1 MQLRNSGTYKHL
13 APPLF
18 SSPETSAKNLNAE
31 FLPLTLEVKT
41 HAQNHSFEIATDN
54 PECVAKFHKKVFGW
68 KIQKWS
74 GPAACWLVTTGQDK
88 EPGINGAIMEK
99 VEQAPAATI
108 NTVNV
113 LSVDKFVQ
121 KITDAGGK
129 VLSPKRAVP
138 GIGYMAYCVDTE
150 GIVFGI
156 LQADASAK

>member
-1 MQLRNSGTYKHL
+1 
-13 APPLF
+13 
-18 SSPETSAKNLNAE
+18 
-31 FLPLTLEVKT
+31 
-41 HAQNHSFEIATDN
+41 
-54 PECVAKFHKKVFGW
+54 
-68 KIQKWS
+68 
-74 GPAACWLVTTGQDK
+74 
-88 EPGINGAIMEK
+88 MEK

-121 KITDAGGK
+121 KIIDAGGK

>member
-1 MQLRNSGTYKHL
+1 MLRIIHSKSQPT
-13 APPLF
+13 
-18 SSPETSAKNLNAE
+18 TLNASRSSTRKSSAGKSKNGAAPQHAG
-31 FLPLTLEVKT
+31 LLQLVKT
-41 HAQNHSFEIATDN
+41 S
-54 PECVAKFHKKVFGW
+54 
-68 KIQKWS
+68 
-74 GPAACWLVTTGQDK
+74 

-121 KITDAGGK
+121 KIIDAGGK